1 MTSPIPSSPLN
12 MSQPLSQ
19 PTPQPILKAV
29 KRLEIITSSVELK
42 KVLET
47 LEKLKVQGYSIIRG
61 VSGKGDRGVTTCD
74 LDVDGVCNDYILA
87 ICDLDQELD
96 VLAALHPILTRY
108 GGICISSDANSLVH
122 KGPGW

>member
-1 MTSPIPSSPLN
+1 MK
-12 MSQPLSQ
+12 
-19 PTPQPILKAV
+19 PTTMIHPETKAI
-29 KRLEIITSSVELK
+29 KRLEIVTSSVELK

-47 LEKLKVQGYSIIRG
+47 LEKLGVQGYSIIRG

-87 ICDLDQELD
+87 ICNLEQEAS
-96 VLAALHPILTRY
+96 VMAALYPILTRY
-108 GGICISSDANSLVH
+108 GGICISSDANTLVH

>member
-1 MTSPIPSSPLN
+1 MSANQIMTTNIK
-12 MSQPLSQ
+12 
-19 PTPQPILKAV
+19 TDIKAI

-47 LEKLKVQGYSIIRG
+47 LEKLGVQGYSIIRG
-61 VSGKGDRGVTTCD
+61 VSGKGDRGITTCD

-87 ICDLDQELD
+87 ICDLDQEAS
-96 VLAALHPILTRY
+96 VMKAMHPILTRY
-108 GGICISSDANSLVH
+108 GGLCISSDATSLVH

>member
-1 MTSPIPSSPLN
+1 
-12 MSQPLSQ
+12 MSHPMSY
-19 PTPQPILKAV
+19 PMSHPELKAV

-47 LEKLKVQGYSIIRG
+47 LEKLEVQGYSIIRG

-87 ICDLDQELD
+87 ICDRDQEPK

>member
-1 MTSPIPSSPLN
+1 MTPTIPSSPLT
-12 MSQPLSQ
+12 MSQPMSQ
-19 PTPQPILKAV
+19 PELKAV
-29 KRLEIITSSVELK
+29 KRLEIVTSSVELK
-42 KVLET
+42 KILET

-87 ICDLDQELD
+87 ICDLDQEPD

-108 GGICISSDANSLVH
+108 GGICISSDAKSLVH

>member
-1 MTSPIPSSPLN
+1 MTPTVPSSTLT
-12 MSQPLSQ
+12 MSQPMSQ
-19 PTPQPILKAV
+19 PISQPELNAV
-29 KRLEIITSSVELK
+29 KRLEIVTSSVELK
-42 KVLET
+42 KILET

-87 ICDLDQELD
+87 ICDLDQESD
-96 VLAALHPILTRY
+96 VLAARHPILTRY
-108 GGICISSDANSLVH
+108 GGICISSDAKSLVH